1 MEIFDILDKFSLEEM
16 KNVLVIQP
24 HPDDAEIG
32 CGSVIA
38 KLRDSNATIHYLTVT
53 DGSLGVTDEKYEKD
67 IVSIRRLE
75 AENSGR
81 FLGATD
87 FRFLDYVDGSLENI
101 HELAGELAE
110 VIRQTKPDFILS
122 PDPWL
127 TYEAHNDHI
136 VTGKAAA
143 QAFISSGLLR
153 YPRNTATLPHQ
164 ARFIA
169 FYFTENPNY
178 IADVSNNMEDMF
190 TAIGMH
196 ESQIDAKTM
205 QLYRMYFTYKARMAG
220 QEKGY
225 GFGAGLKIL
234 QPVLMHCFTEAGSY
248 KP

>member
-1 MEIFDILDKFSLEEM
+1 MEIFDILDKFSFEQM

-32 CGSVIA
+32 CGNVIA
-38 KLRDSNATIHYLTVT
+38 RLRDNNATIHYLTVT
-53 DGSLGVTDEKYEKD
+53 DGSLGITDEKFEKD
-67 IVSIRRLE
+67 IVRIRRLE
-75 AENSGR
+75 AEASGR
-81 FLGATD
+81 FLGASD
-87 FRFLDYVDGSLENI
+87 FRFLNHADGSLESI
-101 HELAGELAE
+101 PELARELAE
-110 VIRQTKPDFILS
+110 AIRETKPDLILS

-153 YPRNTATLPHQ
+153 YPGNTATPPHQ
-164 ARFIA
+164 AGFIA

-178 IADVSNNMEDMF
+178 VVDVSDNMEDMF
-190 TAIGMH
+190 KAIAMH
-196 ESQIDAKTM
+196 ESQIDEKTM
-205 QLYRMYFTYKARMAG
+205 QLYRMYFTYRASMIG

-225 GFGAGLKIL
+225 RLGAGLKIL
-234 QPVLMHCFTEAGSY
+234 QPVMMHCFTEAGYY